1 MSVWT
6 GNFRDRTTIWRVV
19 FVLSGAEAGW
29 VGLRAGA
36 DRLAQGDGHPERSEG
51 SDFRLDG
58 AVASPH
64 IGSRTQRVPLLPVD
78 ADRTISSGQSGT
90 APPQKTERP
99 ATGAELSLPANA
111 PHGGESSPIA
121 GVVLPIKRAEELLL
135 TLPGVV
141 SARIVAGHNG
151 AVDEIHLLTSDE
163 VQPKATVRNV
173 ESALLAH
180 LGMRVSHKKISVAIT
195 NEPSMRQSG
204 EFASVAGATGKQ
216 APVAVTPPV
225 TVDDTP
231 KRRLYFEDVEVRRS
245 RTRGVACRVTLRK
258 GEEQFVGESEGLE
271 GERQRIELASRAAL
285 AAIASAESG
294 TRILGLEGCKVLDAF
309 ERQFVFVGVSARYGR
324 DTQLLTGSAE
334 VKESPEQ
341 SAVLA
346 VLDATNRWMEL
357 AK

>member
-1 MSVWT
+1 M
-6 GNFRDRTTIWRVV
+6 
-19 FVLSGAEAGW
+19 
-29 VGLRAGA
+29 
-36 DRLAQGDGHPERSEG
+36 
-51 SDFRLDG
+51 
-58 AVASPH
+58 
-64 IGSRTQRVPLLPVD
+64 
-78 ADRTISSGQSGT
+78 
-90 APPQKTERP
+90 
-99 ATGAELSLPANA
+99 SLPANA

-204 EFASVAGATGKQ
+204 EFASVAGGHTGKQ
-216 APVAVTPPV
+216 APAVAAPAPVTPPV
-225 TVDDTP
+225 AVDEVP

-258 GEEQFVGESEGLE
+258 GEDQFVGESEGLE

-285 AAIASAESG
+285 AAIASAEGG

-309 ERQFVFVGVSARYGR
+309 ERQFVFVGVSARFGR
-324 DTQLLTGSAE
+324 DNQLLTGSAE

-346 VLDATNRWMEL
+346 VLDATNRWMEMT
-357 AK
+357 K